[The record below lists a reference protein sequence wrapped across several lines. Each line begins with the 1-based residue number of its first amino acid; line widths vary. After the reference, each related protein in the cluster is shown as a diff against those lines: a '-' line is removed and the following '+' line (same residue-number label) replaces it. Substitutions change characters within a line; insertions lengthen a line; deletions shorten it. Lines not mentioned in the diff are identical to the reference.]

1 MNTTAT
7 LAIICGEA
15 EHSALIFPTS
25 SALALRVYQALEDP
39 DCNAK
44 TATRLI
50 QAEPLLSAR
59 IVAIA
64 NSAAFN
70 RSHVL
75 VSNVRVGITRLGFK
89 MVRML
94 AMSMV
99 VDQMDGKSDLAA
111 HQGLA
116 QRLWEHTAH
125 VAALA
130 QVIARRITHQNPEA
144 AMFAGM
150 VHEIGGF
157 YLLSRAKDF
166 PGLLEALS
174 EPLEADEDASAPES
188 GIGSAVLTSLS
199 VPEPVLA
206 ALEVLWSGYL
216 TFPTVTLGDTLLLA
230 DRLAPV
236 RSPLFLECEQGQAD
250 IAASIDMSV
259 GQDTLSG
266 ILAESAEE
274 VASLTAALRL

>member
-150 VHEIGGF
+150 VPRTF
-157 YLLSRAKDF
+157 QVCWKRSASRWRLTRTRVRRKV
-166 PGLLEALS
+166 
-174 EPLEADEDASAPES
+174 ASA
-188 GIGSAVLTSLS
+188 
-199 VPEPVLA
+199 
-206 ALEVLWSGYL
+206 
-216 TFPTVTLGDTLLLA
+216 
-230 DRLAPV
+230 APCLP
-236 RSPLFLECEQGQAD
+236 RSQYPNPCSPHSKFYGQA
-250 IAASIDMSV
+250 
-259 GQDTLSG
+259 T
-266 ILAESAEE
+266 
-274 VASLTAALRL
+274 